1 MELDRGHDVDI
12 WGGALARL
20 VITGTTNYIHIVHKQ
35 LPDHL
40 LALVLVLHLIHVMV
54 HVILNQSVFD
64 AVVDHLSD
72 LVAI

>member
-12 WGGALARL
+12 WGGALAGL
-20 VITGTTNYIHIVHKQ
+20 VITSTTNDIHIVHKQ

-40 LALVLVLHLIHVMV
+40 LALVLVLHLIHVMI
-54 HVILNQSVFD
+54 HVILNQSIVD